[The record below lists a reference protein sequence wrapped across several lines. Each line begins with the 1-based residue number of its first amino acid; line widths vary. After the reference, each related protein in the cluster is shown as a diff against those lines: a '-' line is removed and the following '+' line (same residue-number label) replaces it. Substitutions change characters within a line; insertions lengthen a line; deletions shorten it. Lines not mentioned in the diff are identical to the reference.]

1 MQWGNFRRSSNVEV
15 AQRGSGGG
23 GFRIGG
29 GKLGIGAVVIV
40 LLASWG
46 LGIDPSVLLSAL
58 NGDSGPS
65 QSYTELPR
73 PRL

>member
-1 MQWGNFRRSSNVEV
+1 MQWGNFRRSSNVEI
-15 AQRGSGGG
+15 AERGSGGGG

-46 LGIDPSVLLSAL
+46 LGIDPSVLLRA
-58 NGDSGPS
+58 
-65 QSYTELPR
+65 R
-73 PRL
+73 